1 MKRLKRLLSAAED
14 WIFPQEVGCMVCG
27 RGLPPENGDGL
38 CMTCAALLEEQALE
52 QAEAEREERRPPAEG
67 LVYVRAAYPYDGVA
81 RRLILALKFEGMRRA
96 AGLLAAAM
104 AGLEGG
110 GEELI
115 VPVPTTRRR
124 LRERGYN
131 QAALL
136 AQEIAQRR
144 GLPCAQALTR
154 EDSRAA
160 QMTLPA
166 SGREKNVKGCMRA
179 GECVR
184 GKRILLVDDVYT
196 TGSTA
201 REAARALR
209 EAGAESVGAL
219 VAARTLA
226 GGGGLLEFLQRSFPL
241 AKRRGQKRAVSDKE
255 PGKL

>member
-1 MKRLKRLLSAAED
+1 
-14 WIFPQEVGCMVCG
+14 MVCG
-27 RGLPPENGDGL
+27 RALVPESGGGL
-38 CMTCAALLEEQALE
+38 CMTCAALLEEQAIE
-52 QAEAEREERRPPAEG
+52 QEKAEREERRPPAEG
-67 LVYVRAAYPYDGVA
+67 LAYVRAAYPYDGVA
-81 RRLILALKFEGMRRA
+81 RRLVLGLKFEGMREA
-96 AGLLAAAM
+96 AELLAETM
-104 AGLEGG
+104 AGLRAG
-110 GEELI
+110 GEELV

-136 AQEIAQRR
+136 AQAVARRR

-160 QMTLPA
+160 QTTLPA

-184 GKRILLVDDVYT
+184 GRRILLVDDVYT

-209 EAGAESVGAL
+209 EAGAESIGAL
-219 VAARTLA
+219 VAARTQI
-226 GGGGLLEFLQRSFPL
+226 GGRGLPEFLRRSFPL
-241 AKRRGQKRAVSDKE
+241 TKKREQKRADSDKE